1 MGVKYLCFVIEDIDG
16 STIFVPVE
24 SVSYFQR
31 GGPEGWTEVGLKDG
45 TKIETKKEPAEVMAS
60 RTTFEL

>member
-31 GGPEGWTEVGLKDG
+31 G
-45 TKIETKKEPAEVMAS
+45 EPAEVMAS